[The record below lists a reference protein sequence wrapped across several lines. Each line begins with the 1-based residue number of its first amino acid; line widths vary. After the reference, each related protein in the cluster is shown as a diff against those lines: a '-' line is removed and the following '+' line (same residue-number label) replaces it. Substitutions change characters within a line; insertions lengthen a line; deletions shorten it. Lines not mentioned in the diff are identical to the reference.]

1 MRQAWDLG
9 PFAASDAML
18 VPRQISSNKMQRNYM
33 GLKITACMCSWD
45 KFQAKDTNKPK
56 KPIATFEEPGAKNQ
70 VLGAKAGYCSCPLKL
85 TPPEGWAKHLSHPS
99 GPTPGHTPTLIPY
112 KKQTHPSPREQVSKE
127 TSCLFSLLPAKVR
140 SPIKFCLA
148 KKKKNSIEPY
158 FKKYSFFTALLRI
171 LYHFSLKWLQ
181 PIQSYAQFLAS
192 ASFPF
197 SSVQLLSQVR
207 VLVAPWTA
215 ACQASLSI
223 TNSQSLLKLMSIESV
238 MPSSHL
244 ILCHRLLLLPS
255 IFPSFRVFS
264 NESILHI
271 MWPKYWSF
279 RFTIS
284 PSNEYSGQNSCRM
297 DWFDLCAVQWTL
309 KSLL

>member
-148 KKKKNSIEPY
+148 KKKKE
-158 FKKYSFFTALLRI
+158 RI
-171 LYHFSLKWLQ
+171 LQSHISRSTASL
-181 PIQSYAQFLAS
+181 
-192 ASFPF
+192 
-197 SSVQLLSQVR
+197 LLSFVFFII
-207 VLVAPWTA
+207 
-215 ACQASLSI
+215 SL
-223 TNSQSLLKLMSIESV
+223 
-238 MPSSHL
+238 
-244 ILCHRLLLLPS
+244 
-255 IFPSFRVFS
+255 
-264 NESILHI
+264 
-271 MWPKYWSF
+271 
-279 RFTIS
+279 
-284 PSNEYSGQNSCRM
+284 
-297 DWFDLCAVQWTL
+297 
-309 KSLL
+309 